1 MNLID
6 ASFSIDQSI
15 DCNRKQIILSTLPS
29 FLILLNSTQQTL
41 AIIPINAIRHQPQ
54 IPNAMQYK
62 IQNQQ
67 TSHTTDLYNCPLHLP
82 IPKKLF
88 FLLNPAP
95 EVGLSNFIA
104 PAESIAKSN
113 SFTRSRTD

>member
-15 DCNRKQIILSTLPS
+15 DCNRKQIILSTVPS

-41 AIIPINAIRHQPQ
+41 AIIPINAIGHQPQ

-67 TSHTTDLYNCPLHLP
+67 TSHITNSDFYNCPLHLP

-95 EVGLSNFIA
+95 GVGPSNFIA

-113 SFTRSRTD
+113 S